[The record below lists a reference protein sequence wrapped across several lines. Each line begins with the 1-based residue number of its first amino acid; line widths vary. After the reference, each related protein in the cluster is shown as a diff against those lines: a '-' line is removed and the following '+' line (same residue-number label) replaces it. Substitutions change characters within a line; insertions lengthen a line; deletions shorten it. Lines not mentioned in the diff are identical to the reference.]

1 VGIRKGDEM
10 RDNEMRGDN
19 NKKDEFRER
28 VD

>member
-1 VGIRKGDEM
+1 VGIRRGDEM